1 MRLVLSR
8 DKTTYERN
16 FATLFEDAR
25 CARYALLW
33 SEPFRFLMFFSFTR
47 KMPFLGSPSDIGS
60 ERERERVKF
69 DQIRR
74 LLDYVHGRSLKICS
88 NFRMLSDWLVPFERG
103 ISLSEECYNLAF
115 TQQYKNKDRSLHRL
129 KGVVI
134 KIPVTLIFGQV
145 FAAHHSDLLT
155 TWQFPDQ
162 I

>member
-1 MRLVLSR
+1 MVC
-8 DKTTYERN
+8 KV
-16 FATLFEDAR
+16 
-25 CARYALLW
+25 CASMIRAV
-33 SEPFRFLMFFSFTR
+33 SFSHVFFSFTR

-60 ERERERVKF
+60 ERERVKF

-115 TQQYKNKDRSLHRL
+115 TQQYKNKDRSLHRS

-134 KIPVTLIFGQV
+134 KISVTLIFGQV

-155 TWQFPDQ
+155 TSQFPDQ
-162 I
+162 ISVRGRLRTKRKKYLPPANP

>member
-1 MRLVLSR
+1 
-8 DKTTYERN
+8 
-16 FATLFEDAR
+16 
-25 CARYALLW
+25 
-33 SEPFRFLMFFSFTR
+33 
-47 KMPFLGSPSDIGS
+47 
-60 ERERERVKF
+60 
-69 DQIRR
+69 
-74 LLDYVHGRSLKICS
+74 
-88 NFRMLSDWLVPFERG
+88 MLSDWLVPFERG

>member
-1 MRLVLSR
+1 
-8 DKTTYERN
+8 
-16 FATLFEDAR
+16 
-25 CARYALLW
+25 
-33 SEPFRFLMFFSFTR
+33 MFFSLLPE

-60 ERERERVKF
+60 ERERVKF

-115 TQQYKNKDRSLHRL
+115 TQQYKNKDRSLHRS

-134 KIPVTLIFGQV
+134 KISVTLIFGQV

-155 TWQFPDQ
+155 TSQFPDQ
-162 I
+162 ISVRGRLRTKRKKYLPPANP